1 MNRPYLVNFSAI
13 LSHKTLSIRANVTN
27 SKTALHEVD
36 KKNTAPIESIR
47 LFSKERFRLKMVFWG
62 DGQNLL
68 IKKEFDSDNYG
79 NFEIK
84 MSGNVNEQKIVRI
97 DIYETST
104 IQGLDLN
111 LGSFLPLEI
120 TSPRKIIISDFD
132 KTLVD
137 TRYHTAKEMYYSLN
151 RPVSYFPTV
160 VKSLHLFKE
169 YINQDFQP
177 FILSASPHFYE
188 VAIRN
193 WLYQNGLYNA
203 QIYLKDYRDFIS
215 VFDGRLTTKDL
226 KKQGFYK
233 LNQLVDIILMTDI
246 PDELVLMGDGFESDP
261 FIYLTLQQ
269 LMNPNNDPW
278 KIWKGIK
285 NHNIFKLTSKQDS
298 YFLTKFYQ
306 LNSMAKKSHISKI
319 VTYIRATQNNI
330 NELKNYPFEDSTKR
344 TLNND
349 IIYYLNQEEIE
360 GQKEQNNLY

>member
-13 LSHKTLSIRANVTN
+13 MGHKTLSIRANVTK
-27 SKTALHEVD
+27 SKTALHEIE

-47 LFSKERFRLKMVFWG
+47 LFSKEQFRLKMIFWG
-62 DGQNLL
+62 DRQVLL
-68 IKKEFDSDNYG
+68 NKKEFDSDNYG

-84 MSGNVNEQKIVRI
+84 ISGFVKDQKITRI
-97 DIYETST
+97 DIYETSC
-104 IQGLDLN
+104 IQGLELN

-120 TSPRKIIISDFD
+120 TTPNKIIISDFD

-151 RPVSYFPTV
+151 KPVSYFPTV
-160 VKSLHLFKE
+160 NKSLRLFKD
-169 YINQDFQP
+169 YIDKGYQP

-215 VFDGRLTTKDL
+215 IFDGRLTTKDL

-246 PDELVLMGDGFESDP
+246 PDELILMGDGFESDP

-269 LMNPNNDPW
+269 LMDPSIDPW
-278 KIWKGIK
+278 KIWKSIK

-306 LNSMAKKSHISKI
+306 LNSMAKKFRSPKISI
-319 VTYIRATQNNI
+319 YIRATEENI
-330 NELKNYPFEDSTKR
+330 ESLKNYSFEDSSKR
-344 TLNND
+344 ELNGEIRYYINSED
-349 IIYYLNQEEIE
+349 IQE
-360 GQKEQNNLY
+360 QKAQSIQD